1 MKSNAMKAN
10 IDENESYDIYRINNT
25 DGTTVELL
33 GKEEYMGERNIVGQ
47 ITGNQISDS
56 DISNFASLTVLV
68 LITL

>member
-33 GKEEYMGERNIVGQ
+33 GKEEYMGERNLVGQ